1 MDNFRYVLIEGT
13 IAERKSQEAARVH
26 VSDLEA
32 AVDYL
37 SMMTGID
44 IHEEEEVEDE
54 QIYSVINR

>member
-1 MDNFRYVLIEGT
+1 MDNFRYVPIEGT
-13 IAERKSQEAARVH
+13 IAERKAQEAARVH

-44 IHEEEEVEDE
+44 IHEGEEEEDE
-54 QIYSVINR
+54 